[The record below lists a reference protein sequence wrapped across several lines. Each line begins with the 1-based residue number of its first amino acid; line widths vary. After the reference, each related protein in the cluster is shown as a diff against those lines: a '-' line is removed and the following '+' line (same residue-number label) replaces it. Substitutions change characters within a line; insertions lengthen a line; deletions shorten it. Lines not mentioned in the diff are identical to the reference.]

1 MSSIQPHPAV
11 PEGTGAAPEPGLPST
26 GPTFQ
31 APSYPATSYP
41 PPASYPAPGPYAG
54 QPAAAASAPYPAQA
68 AAPSAPYPAQ
78 AAAPSAPYPA
88 QAAQPYVPAQPYA
101 GQQYPPQQYPAQ
113 TYLGQPYATQ
123 APYAPPPNPVAPTA
137 PGTERVGR
145 GVLFSL
151 GGIAVGVLLTVVL
164 WKLNF
169 FASFTSF
176 AMAYAVVWLYA
187 LGAGRAPA
195 KGAPAVIG
203 VIVAGV
209 AACLAS
215 LIAVDTVT
223 AISSAYP
230 DAPLDLLVSGVVE
243 NLLNPGI
250 WSQYSR
256 EVLMYLFFA
265 ALGTFGLIRQLG
277 RARRA

>member
-1 MSSIQPHPAV
+1 M
-11 PEGTGAAPEPGLPST
+11 
-26 GPTFQ
+26 
-31 APSYPATSYP
+31 
-41 PPASYPAPGPYAG
+41 PYAG
-54 QPAAAASAPYPAQA
+54 PQYPSQQGQPYPAQA
-68 AAPSAPYPAQ
+68 YPAQ
-78 AAAPSAPYPA
+78 PY
-88 QAAQPYVPAQPYA
+88 PAQPYA
-101 GQQYPPQQYPAQ
+101 APQHPNQA
-113 TYLGQPYATQ
+113 YATQ
-123 APYAPPPNPVAPTA
+123 APYAPPPQPAAPA
-137 PGTERVGR
+137 VPGTERVGR

-164 WKLNF
+164 WELNF

-176 AMAYAVVWLYA
+176 AMAYAVVWLYT

-203 VIVAGV
+203 VIVGGV

-223 AISSAYP
+223 AITSAYP
-230 DAPLDLLVSGVVE
+230 DAPLNMLVSGVVE